1 MRAIILAGGYGKRL
15 APLTLRLPKALVAVA
30 GEPIISHLLHLISE
44 AHITRAVISLNKNQ
58 KQIEEFFGDGSDF
71 GVSVEYHYEHSESD
85 LDKPGAVG
93 ALSELVS
100 ELGPEE
106 SFVIGGDNIV
116 YGLDLDKMLA
126 FHKSSR
132 AAATLA
138 LYELSNPRL
147 VELYGVCKTE
157 PDGRIAAFQEKPSAK
172 DAVSRLAST
181 AVYVMGES
189 FLREKLPAYVQEK
202 KGEADRIGDLWLHY
216 LDSED
221 LYGFAFSGVWGDAN
235 SPESYL
241 ETHQR
246 VMQYQGERVDVDE
259 SASVSPDAQLVSPV
273 VIGPDCVVEAG
284 AVVGPFTTLGARV
297 CLGKGAIVAKSI
309 LYDGVSLGQKTHVDA
324 SVLDQGVRLE
334 DEARVEKHAV
344 LGERVR
350 LEKAARV
357 LMGSRIWPKMNLD
370 AQSVVRGCL
379 SYD

>member
-1 MRAIILAGGYGKRL
+1 M
-15 APLTLRLPKALVAVA
+15 APLTLRLPKALVSVA

-44 AHITRAVISLNKNQ
+44 AKITKAVISLNKNQ
-58 KQIEEFFGDGSDF
+58 KQIEEFFGDGSNF

-93 ALSELVS
+93 ALSDLVS

-126 FHKSSR
+126 FHKAN
-132 AAATLA
+132 AAATTLA

-147 VELYGVCKTE
+147 VELYGVCKTD
-157 PDGRIAAFQEKPSAK
+157 PDGRIAAFQEKPSPK

-181 AVYVMGES
+181 AVYVMSES

-202 KGEADRIGDLWLHY
+202 KGGADRIGDLWHHY
-216 LDSED
+216 LGDE
-221 LYGFAFSGVWGDAN
+221 LYGYCFSGVWGDAN

-241 ETHQR
+241 ETHHR
-246 VMQYQGERVDVDE
+246 VMEFQGERVDVDE
-259 SASVSPDAQLVSPV
+259 SASVSSDAKLVSPV
-273 VIGPDCVVEAG
+273 AIGPGCTVEAG
-284 AVVGPFTTLGARV
+284 AVVGPFTTLGANV
-297 CLGKGAIVAKSI
+297 SVGKGAVVAKSI
-309 LYDGVSLGQKTHVDA
+309 VYDGVSLGQKTHVDA
-324 SVLDQGVRLE
+324 SVLDEGVVLE
-334 DEARVEKHAV
+334 DDARVEKHAV
-344 LGERVR
+344 LGQTVH
-350 LEKAARV
+350 LEKGARV

-370 AQSVVRGCL
+370 AGSVVRGCL